1 MNKWTKAAKLR
12 LTEIRA
18 AEESEQDMRALAA
31 AMAQLLPGQM
41 KKVLSEEII
50 AILGKYGVVIA

>member
-1 MNKWTKAAKLR
+1 MNKWAKAAKLR

-18 AEESEQDMRALAA
+18 AEEGEQDMRALAA
-31 AMAQLLPGQM
+31 AMAQLPPGQM